1 MLEPGV
7 TIASVVTDKAT
18 MDWECQDDGFVAKLL
33 VAAGTEDV
41 PVGKVVAIMVEDEA
55 DVAAFASFTEADL
68 PASAVGATSAPAAAS
83 APAPAPAP
91 SPAPAPAPS
100 PAPAPAPAPA
110 AASTGA
116 EHSGGKVA
124 ASPLARRIARDNGV
138 NISALAG
145 SGTGWNGRI
154 VRADVDDFI
163 AAQSATPAVAEA
175 SGAASASAPASVP
188 ARGGDFVDVPHTDA
202 RRRTAA
208 LLTES
213 KRQVPH
219 YYLTSEICLDELLAM
234 RARINSSKP
243 EAEHVSV
250 MDLIVKA
257 AAIASRRVPEANSA
271 WLHDAVRVFDYVD
284 IAVSTNT
291 DAGIVTPVVRDAH
304 SKGAADISAD
314 LRSLTA
320 AAVGGTLTAE
330 EAAGATLTITNLG
343 GFGLRQAA
351 PVIHPPQAA
360 HLAIG
365 AATRRVVP
373 GDGDEQWKGSV
384 MFNATLSCDHRVL
397 DGAVGAQWL
406 AHFRQLLE
414 DPVTMI
420 L

>member
-1 MLEPGV
+1 M
-7 TIASVVTDKAT
+7 
-18 MDWECQDDGFVAKLL
+18 
-33 VAAGTEDV
+33 
-41 PVGKVVAIMVEDEA
+41 
-55 DVAAFASFTEADL
+55 
-68 PASAVGATSAPAAAS
+68 
-83 APAPAPAP
+83 
-91 SPAPAPAPS
+91 
-100 PAPAPAPAPA
+100 
-110 AASTGA
+110 
-116 EHSGGKVA
+116 A
-124 ASPLARRIARDNGV
+124 ASPLARRIAREHGID
-138 NISALAG
+138 IAALGG
-145 SGTGWNGRI
+145 SGTGWEGRI
-154 VRADVDDFI
+154 VRADVDDFL
-163 AAQSATPAVAEA
+163 A
-175 SGAASASAPASVP
+175 SQASAPGAEVGASAP
-188 ARGGDFVDVPHTDA
+188 GAAGEAAAPGFSRGGDFVDVPHTDA

-219 YYLTSEICLDELLAM
+219 YYLTSEICLDELLAL
-234 RARINSSKP
+234 RTRINASRS
-243 EAEHVSV
+243 EDEQVSV
-250 MDLIVKA
+250 MDLVVKA

-271 WLHDAVRVFDYVD
+271 WLHDAVRVFNYVD

-304 SKGAADISAD
+304 SKGTADIAAD

-320 AAVGGTLTAE
+320 AALNGSLTAD

-373 GDGDEQWKGSV
+373 GDGDAQWKGSV
-384 MFNATLSCDHRVL
+384 VFNATLSCDHRVL

-414 DPVTMI
+414 DPATMI